1 MRYFIVLVLF
11 FISLYGKGKIDNNIE
26 NLNSKLSSFS
36 KSYYTINK
44 KMATTAKAILKQKQ
58 EILKQEKYLK
68 QLKATLKN
76 KESVYKN
83 NISKLKLLKKEQ
95 DKLQKFQQDLEQ
107 KLTFVIAK
115 SVSLSLLLSE
125 YGSFDSDAVIEF
137 EVLKSMLEKS
147 KVKVVKLNKNYL
159 KNAKKISYL
168 DFMVKTL
175 QQDIKNIDTK
185 RQDLISEKEKNK
197 KALKKLELSKA
208 FYKKEVKKI
217 LKKQDELKKTLA
229 KLNIIKIDRIKKER
243 EDRERKRALSRK
255 KLILDKDLPE
265 VKQYGSSYQQVKTKR
280 YRGPKTIAPLSK
292 YTIIKKYGT
301 YTDPIYG
308 IKIFNESISLRPK
321 RVNAKVKTVFN
332 GKVVFADKT
341 SVLDNIVIIEHRNG
355 LHTIYANLSKIA
367 PNIRKGRK
375 VRKGA
380 VVGRVYDELVFE
392 VTQKSYHINPVRL
405 FK

>member
-1 MRYFIVLVLF
+1 MRYFIVSVFLALCLF
-11 FISLYGKGKIDNNIE
+11 GENIDKNIDSLNN
-26 NLNSKLSSFS
+26 KLSSFS
-36 KSYYTINK
+36 KSYYSINK
-44 KMATTAKAILKQKQ
+44 KMATTAKAILRQKQ
-58 EILKQEKYLK
+58 QILKQEKYLK
-68 QLKATLKN
+68 QLKRILKN
-76 KESVYKN
+76 KETIYKE
-83 NISKLKLLKKEQ
+83 NISKLKILKKEQ
-95 DKLQKFQQDLEQ
+95 DKLQNFQQGLEE

-137 EVLKSMLEKS
+137 EVLKAMLEKS
-147 KVKVVKLNKNYL
+147 KMKVLSLNKDYL
-159 KNAKKISYL
+159 KNMKKISYL
-168 DFMVKTL
+168 DIMVKKL
-175 QQDIKNIDTK
+175 QQEIKNIDAK
-185 RQDLISEKEKNK
+185 RQDLIAQKEKNK

-208 FYKKEVKKI
+208 SYKKEVKKI

-229 KLNIIKIDRIKKER
+229 KLNIIKIDRIKKARQDQQRR
-243 EDRERKRALSRK
+243 EALSRK

-280 YRGPKTIAPLSK
+280 YRGPKTIAPLRN
-292 YTIIKKYGT
+292 YTITKKYGT
-301 YTDPIYG
+301 YIDPIYG
-308 IKIFNESISLRPK
+308 IKIFNESISLKPK
-321 RVNAKVKTVFN
+321 KVNAKVKTVFN

-341 SVLDNIVIIEHRNG
+341 SVLDNIVIIEHKNG
-355 LHTIYANLSKIA
+355 LHTIYANLSQIA

-392 VTQKSYHINPVRL
+392 VTQKSYHINPIRL